1 MPENNS
7 IVYIIL
13 LASILLAAL
22 VFFIVFAL
30 IQYQKAKGVHVEEM
44 EQLKEKVHKEKL
56 TAELEIK
63 EQTLDNISQEIHDNI
78 GQVLSLAKINLKTV
92 PENENINE
100 SLDHIETVI
109 SSIRGISHL
118 ISSNKLENAVME
130 DLLQKEVD
138 QINRTGVLHAELQ
151 NSTKDYLVLD
161 REKSFIL
168 YRMIQECIHN
178 VIKHARAKNMIL
190 EISDHRNGY
199 LFSLKDNGEGFNI
212 DENKN
217 GNGMQNLKRRAELID
232 ADFDIES
239 VVNEGTEIK
248 IFIENG
254 KA

>member
-78 GQVLSLAKINLKTV
+78 GQVLSLANLNLKTV
-92 PENENINE
+92 TENENINE

-138 QINRTGVLHAELQ
+138 QN
-151 NSTKDYLVLD
+151 LVLD

-178 VIKHARAKNMIL
+178 VIKHAGAKNMIL